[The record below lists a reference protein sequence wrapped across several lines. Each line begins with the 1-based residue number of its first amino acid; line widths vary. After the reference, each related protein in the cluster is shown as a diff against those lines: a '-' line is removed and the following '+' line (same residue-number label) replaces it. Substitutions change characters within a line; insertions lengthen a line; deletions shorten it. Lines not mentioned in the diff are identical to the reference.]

1 MWLDNNA
8 LFNHIMSLSKDMVVG
23 FIGGGVG
30 YLLKYSRDRRI
41 GADVPFSLSLLLI
54 NIIVGGYAAYMFG
67 SLFPGDMHYR
77 DFIIGATG
85 VASYPILQFIE
96 FNGVDIA
103 LYMIEKLTGIK
114 LKVDKEEVKKSDK
127 Q

>member
-1 MWLDNNA
+1 MWLDSNA
-8 LFNHIMSLSKDMVVG
+8 LVNHIMSLSKDMVVG
-23 FIGGGVG
+23 FIGGGIG
-30 YLLKYSRDRRI
+30 YLLKYSKDRRT
-41 GADVPFSLSLLLI
+41 GAKVPFSIPMMLI

-67 SLFPGDMHYR
+67 SLFPGDMRFR
-77 DFIIGATG
+77 DFIIGAIG

>member
-1 MWLDNNA
+1 
-8 LFNHIMSLSKDMVVG
+8 MSLSKDMVIG

-30 YLLKYSRDRRI
+30 YLLKYSRDRRT
-41 GADVPFSLSLLLI
+41 GTDVPFSLSLLLI

-114 LKVDKEEVKKSDK
+114 LKADKEEVKKSDK
-127 Q
+127 K